1 MNRSAPA
8 GDVTELLRAW
18 SGGDR
23 LALDQLMP
31 LIMDELKRR
40 AGSYLRGERPGHTL
54 QPTALVNELYLRLVD
69 QDRSTWHDRAHFF
82 AITAQLMRRIL
93 VDHAR
98 SRRADKRGGD
108 WAETIALDEGR
119 DVATNGI
126 DIVMLDNA
134 LSALSALDERQG
146 RIVELRFFAGLTIPE
161 TAEVLGIAQPT
172 VSRDWRNARA
182 WLMRELGWGKPLG
195 SPC

>member
-1 MNRSAPA
+1 MSQPAPA
-8 GDVTELLRAW
+8 GDVTELLQAW

-54 QPTALVNELYLRLVD
+54 QPTALVNELYD
-69 QDRSTWHDRAHFF
+69 QDRSTWHGRAHFF

-98 SRRADKRGGD
+98 TRRAEKRGGD
-108 WAETIALDEGR
+108 WAETIALDEER
-119 DVATNGI
+119 DVATGGI
-126 DIVMLDNA
+126 DIVMLDDA
-134 LSALSALDERQG
+134 LSALAALDERQG

-161 TAEVLGIAQPT
+161 TAEVLGVAQPT

-182 WLMRELGWGKPLG
+182 WLMRELGRGTPLG
-195 SPC
+195 APC